1 MRFIQQMIVFLMAAM
16 FIAACGQT
24 PASQPTAAPAANDT
38 SAQAPPVT
46 ASQPTA
52 APAADDT
59 SAQPLLVIASTS
71 IVADIVRQVGGDR
84 VQVQTIVPIGVD
96 AHSFEPT
103 PQDLVR
109 VSEAQV
115 IFTVGAGY
123 EEFIDRLIASS
134 GTQAEVV
141 DLSANLALRTLTE
154 AEATNHDHDEEHAD
168 DHGTEEAGATNDT
181 HADDHGDEHSDE
193 HVHEHGT
200 GSVDP
205 HTWTDPANVKVWTDL
220 IYTTLSRLDPDHAET
235 YATRA
240 TEYKR
245 QLDDLDRWIAD
256 QFATIPAE
264 RRLIVSDHII
274 FGYMA
279 DKYGLRQLGAIIPGV
294 SSSAAPSAQELA
306 ALQDMIA
313 DYGVTAIFVGNVAN
327 QQIAEQ
333 IARDTGVRIIT
344 VLTESLTDANGP
356 GATYLDYM
364 RFNVQTIVDGL
375 RS

>member
-1 MRFIQQMIVFLMAAM
+1 PV
-16 FIAACGQT
+16 T
-24 PASQPTAAPAANDT
+24 ASQPTAAPAADDT

>member
-1 MRFIQQMIVFLMAAM
+1 MRFMQQITVLLAGMLLM
-16 FIAACGQT
+16 AACGQT
-24 PASQPTAAPAANDT
+24 PASQPAAAPADN
-38 SAQAPPVT
+38 
-46 ASQPTA
+46 
-52 APAADDT
+52 T
-59 SAQPLLVIASTS
+59 SAQPLLVMASTS
-71 IVADIVRQVGGDR
+71 IVADVVRQVGGDR
-84 VQVQTIVPIGVD
+84 VQVEAIVSIGAD

-103 PQDLVR
+103 PQDLSR
-109 VSEAQV
+109 VSEARV

-154 AEATNHDHDEEHAD
+154 AEATGHAHDEEHANE
-168 DHGTEEAGATNDT
+168 HGAEAAGAAGDT
-181 HADDHGDEHSDE
+181 HADDHSNTQADAHGDEHGDE
-193 HVHEHGT
+193 HADEHGA

-205 HTWTDPANVKVWTDL
+205 HTWTDPANVKTWTDL

-256 QFATIPAE
+256 QFATILAE

-279 DKYGLRQLGAIIPGV
+279 DKYGLRQLGAIIPGS

-313 DYGVTAIFVGNVAN
+313 DYGVTAIFVGDVAN

>member
-1 MRFIQQMIVFLMAAM
+1 MRFIQQITVLLAGMLLM
-16 FIAACGQT
+16 AACGQA
-24 PASQPTAAPAANDT
+24 PASQPTAVPATDN
-38 SAQAPPVT
+38 
-46 ASQPTA
+46 
-52 APAADDT
+52 T
-59 SAQPLLVIASTS
+59 SAQPMLVMASTS
-71 IVADIVRQVGGDR
+71 IVADVVRQVGGDR
-84 VQVQTIVPIGVD
+84 VQVETIVPIGAD
-96 AHSFEPT
+96 THGFEPT
-103 PQDLVR
+103 PQDLAR
-109 VSEAQV
+109 VSEARV

-141 DLSANLALRTLTE
+141 DLSANLALRALTE
-154 AEATNHDHDEEHAD
+154 AEATGHAHEEEHTD
-168 DHGTEEAGATNDT
+168 EHGTEAAGAAGDT
-181 HADDHGDEHSDE
+181 HADDHSNTQADAHGDEHGDE
-193 HVHEHGT
+193 HADEHGA

-205 HTWTDPANVKVWTDL
+205 HTWTDPANVKIWTDL
-220 IYTTLSRLDPDHAET
+220 IYTTLSRLDPDHAEA

-240 TEYKR
+240 TDYKR

-256 QFATIPAE
+256 QFASIPAE
-264 RRLIVSDHII
+264 RRLLVSDHII

-306 ALQDMIA
+306 ALQDLIA

-364 RFNVQTIVDGL
+364 RFNVQAIVDGL